1 MKELKLLIVEDDQE
15 QLDLYDR
22 DVKSFNLGK
31 EIQIIITAIKEK
43 ELALKALIH
52 LDFDAAIVDL
62 DLKNTGGQ
70 DSSGNEILKEIKNN
84 LRFPVYV
91 VTGTPQ
97 NVDDGLKVE
106 SAFFKIKTRG
116 DVEEVS
122 YWEQFINI
130 YNTGITQIL
139 NRKGTIEKYLSN
151 IFWNHIADSIDL
163 WITDQ
168 TRTSEQK
175 EKTLLRYT
183 LLHIQ
188 EYLEQNSDN
197 TFDNYHPAETYIIP
211 SVKQFVFTGDLVEEK
226 KSGYCYI
233 VLTPSCDLAQKKA
246 KDILLAIIEVNIK
259 GIMAEMKNIIIKNK
273 APAERIQEA
282 ENVIKNLIHNSFSNK
297 YHFLP
302 KYKSIKGGLV
312 NFQKV
317 KSVRIEELNSEFTII
332 ASLNSQFTK
341 DIVARFSYYY
351 SRQGSPDFDSNEM
364 YLSLIKD

>member
-15 QLDLYDR
+15 QLDLYNR
-22 DVKSFNLGK
+22 DIRSFNLGK
-31 EIQIIITAIKEK
+31 EIQIIITPIKEK
-43 ELALKALIH
+43 GLALKALI
-52 LDFDAAIVDL
+52 DYNFDAAIVDL

-97 NVDDGLKVE
+97 NVDEDLKDE

-116 DVEEVS
+116 DVEEIS

-163 WITDQ
+163 WITDK
-168 TRTSEQK
+168 TRTPEQK

-197 TFDNYHPAETYIIP
+197 TFDNYHPAEAYIIP
-211 SVKQFVFTGDLVEEK
+211 PVKQFVFTGDLVNENS
-226 KSGYCYI
+226 SGDKYI
-233 VLTPSCDLAQKKA
+233 ILTPSCDLAHEGKTENVLLVKIENENVGEIAILKA
-246 KDILLAIIEVNIK
+246 KIK
-259 GIMAEMKNIIIKNK
+259 ANESKGKVKDAK
-273 APAERIQEA
+273 
-282 ENVIKNLIHNSFSNK
+282 KNLECLITNNKNK

-302 KYKSIKGGLV
+302 SYKSIEGGLID
-312 NFQKV
+312 FQV
-317 KSVRIEELNSEFTII
+317 LKSVSKESILIDYKRV

-341 DIVARFSYYY
+341 DVVSRFSYYY
-351 SRQGSPDFDSNEM
+351 SRQGSPDFKVDEIYKSIIE
-364 YLSLIKD
+364 S